1 MKKSIVL
8 CGFMGCGKTAVGRR
22 LSYYT
27 HRRLVDMDQFI
38 EYKAG
43 RTVAEIFEL
52 EGEAG
57 FRAREREAARL
68 LAAMH
73 GIIVSTGGGA
83 LTFSENVEAFR
94 SEKGIIVLIDTSLK
108 EIQRR
113 LKDDTKRPL
122 LQRPDREE
130 AMRALYVKRLPQYRA
145 AADIVV
151 NGDRHMDAV
160 AHEIMVKAGILL
172 EDHFPDTLQDERI

>member
-1 MKKSIVL
+1 MEAAEYEKKHCAVAAL
-8 CGFMGCGKTAVGRR
+8 WDAGKTAVGRR

-113 LKDDTKRPL
+113 LKDDTKRP
-122 LQRPDREE
+122 
-130 AMRALYVKRLPQYRA
+130 A
-145 AADIVV
+145 APT
-151 NGDRHMDAV
+151 
-160 AHEIMVKAGILL
+160 AGPGGSHARSLRKKTAPI
-172 EDHFPDTLQDERI
+172 PCCG